1 MKKAHNGHLK
11 KFAVVHI
18 IEEYSKDELSG
29 SETKRAYFKKRKTSQ
44 DTKPMES

>member
-1 MKKAHNGHLK
+1 MKKAHNGHLE

-18 IEEYSKDELSG
+18 TKNIQKDELSG

-44 DTKPMES
+44 DTKPME